1 MNHRCCPRVLSVLR
15 VMGSPLLSPCA
26 LGFEGDGMG
35 SPLLCPPVLSALRV
49 MWSPLLSPCALGF
62 EGDGMGS
69 PLLCPPLLSALRLME
84 SPLLCPPLL
93 SGLRLRESTVF
104 CPLVLSGRVR
114 HYLLQHLWTQ
124 IRSMS
129 FVVSLRSWIRSLLF
143 LLTLIALLL

>member
-1 MNHRCCPRVLSVLR
+1 
-15 VMGSPLLSPCA
+15 LLSPCA

-62 EGDGMGS
+62 EGDGMGSPLLCPPLLSALRLMES